1 MAIPRIADFVVIR
14 DNKFTVQDGLPKTFN
29 FTLESGASL
38 SERSILMFDLFMAE
52 GMFLTFE
59 VHVNALLQMS
69 RIFDSL
75 TGSRGSSQ
83 HEVINMNVLRMGTS
97 ANTITFGITKGHGS
111 IEFGDV
117 VLFYQRNI

>member
-1 MAIPRIADFVVIR
+1 MRIPRIADFVVII
-14 DNKFTVQDGLPKTFN
+14 DPKFTIHDGIPRTFN

-38 SERSILMFDLFMAE
+38 SSRSILMFDLFMAE
-52 GMFLTFE
+52 GMVLTFN
-59 VHVNALLQMS
+59 VHINGLRQMS

-75 TGSRGSSQ
+75 NGFRSNSH
-83 HEVINMNVLRMGTS
+83 HEVINVNVLRLGTN
-97 ANTITFGITKGHGS
+97 ANTITFEITTGHGS